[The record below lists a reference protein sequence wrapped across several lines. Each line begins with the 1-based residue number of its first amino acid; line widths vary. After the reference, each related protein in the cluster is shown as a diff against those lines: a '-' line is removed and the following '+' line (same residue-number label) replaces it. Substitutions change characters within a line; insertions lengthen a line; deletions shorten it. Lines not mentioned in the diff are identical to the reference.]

1 MVGGDGGLVVF
12 LMLVFLFWCSARMA
26 WLGGIFGWLGALG
39 FMLRVWLVGR
49 EVWLGY
55 GYRSGSSKNPV
66 LNRYYTLRY
75 RKALI
80 SHRR

>member
-26 WLGGIFGWLGALG
+26 WLGGDFGWLGELG

-55 GYRSGSSKNPV
+55 GYRSV
-66 LNRYYTLRY
+66 E
-75 RKALI
+75 
-80 SHRR
+80 